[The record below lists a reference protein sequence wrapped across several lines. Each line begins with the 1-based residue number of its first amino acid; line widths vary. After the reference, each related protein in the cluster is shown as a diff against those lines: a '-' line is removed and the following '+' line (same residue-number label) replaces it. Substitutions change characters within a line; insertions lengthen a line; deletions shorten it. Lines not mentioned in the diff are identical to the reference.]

1 MVRVVKEESL
11 AMPDQVTFAA
21 QRRELMKKKVNR
33 LRRQGVIPGN
43 IYGRNRASVPVQVN
57 AHDFERFLATH
68 AATTVLR
75 LAVDGT
81 SETAVVRHVQ
91 HNPRNGAIEHVDFLH
106 IEMSEPIRVRVPI
119 RLEGDAPALKVT
131 DGIMLQLLDTVEVET
146 LPGDL
151 TDAIGL
157 DVSDMEDLK
166 ATHYVRDL
174 KVPSRVTV
182 LTDPDEPVAKIEPP
196 RIQAE
201 LAAAAAA
208 AAPAEE
214 APTAEA
220 ETPVEAGAETEAGT
234 GEESS

>member
-1 MVRVVKEESL
+1 
-11 AMPDQVTFAA
+11 MPDQVTFAA

-106 IEMSEPIRVRVPI
+106 IEMSQPIRVRVPI

-146 LPGDL
+146 LPGNL
-151 TDAIGL
+151 PDAIGL

-174 KVPSRVTV
+174 NVPSRVTV

-220 ETPVEAGAETEAGT
+220 ETPTEAGAETEAGT